1 MFKEI
6 KVEPRWSLGDYDS
19 ISHLADL
26 VRTLRIE
33 ASILVPTLR
42 NRTVWMVNSTEK
54 GGGVAEMLPQMVNLL
69 TSLGVPTRWI
79 VIGSEKPEF
88 FRLTKRIHN
97 LIHGVG
103 TPGIDSSDRA
113 LYEAVSRENAEA
125 IKPLIGPDDIVV
137 VHDPQ
142 PLATGAFLKMDT
154 DVRAI
159 WRCHIGLD
167 EHLPATRA
175 AWHFLRPY
183 AETYDLSVFSA
194 PEYIPDYLA
203 GRATIIHPGLDPFS
217 HKNRDLSPHKLV
229 GVLCNAGL
237 KHTHHP
243 VLTPPFDELAERL
256 RPDGT
261 FAPIGDNDEIG
272 LLYRP
277 IVTQISRWDR
287 LKGFAPLLAGFV
299 RMKKF
304 LEDPHRDLPPRDR
317 RRIELVRLVLA
328 GPDPGSVPDDPEAR
342 DVLQELV
349 DYHTHLSPE
358 YQNDIAILKLPMKSR
373 KTNALMV
380 NALQRCSTVVV
391 QNSLEEG
398 FGLTATEAMW
408 KGAPIM
414 GTRAYG
420 LRQQIRNSIDGV
432 LIQDPEDPDE
442 IGRRLD
448 DVLRDVKKR
457 LVMARSAQQ
466 RVHDEFLIFTQL
478 CHWLRALSRCATL
491 PARGPGSDQRG

>member
-1 MFKEI
+1 MIREI
-6 KVEPRWSLGDYDS
+6 RVEPRWTLGDYDTV
-19 ISHLADL
+19 SHLVDL

-33 ASILVPTLR
+33 ASILVPALR
-42 NRTVWMVNSTEK
+42 NRTVWMVNSADK
-54 GGGVAEMLPQMVNLL
+54 GGGVAEMLPQMVTLL

-79 VIGSEKPEF
+79 VIGSDKPEF

-103 TPGIDSSDRA
+103 EPGIDTSDRA
-113 LYEAVSRENAEA
+113 LYEAVIRENADALQQIVE
-125 IKPLIGPDDIVV
+125 PGDILVI
-137 VHDPQ
+137 HDPQ
-142 PLATGAFLKMDT
+142 PLATGAFLKLNT
-154 DVRAI
+154 NVRAV

-167 EHLPATRA
+167 EHRPTTRS

-183 AETYDLSVFSA
+183 VEPYDLSVFSA

-237 KHTHHP
+237 KHSYHP
-243 VLTPPFDELAERL
+243 VLTPAFSEPAERL
-256 RPDGT
+256 RPDGS
-261 FAPIGDNDEIG
+261 FALMEGKDDIG

-287 LKGFAPLLAGFV
+287 LKGFLPLLAGFIK
-299 RMKKF
+299 MKRF
-304 LEDPHRDLPPRDR
+304 LTDSHHSLTVRDR
-317 RRIELVRLVLA
+317 RRIELVRLILA
-328 GPDPGSVPDDPEAR
+328 GPDPGSVPDDPEAHEI
-342 DVLQELV
+342 LTELV
-349 DYHTHLSPE
+349 DYYMHISPE
-358 YQNDIAILKLPMKSR
+358 YQADVAILKLPMASR

-380 NALQRCSTVVV
+380 NALQRCSTVVL
-391 QNSLEEG
+391 QNSLQEG
-398 FGLTATEAMW
+398 FGLTATEGMW
-408 KGAPIM
+408 KGVPIV

-432 LIQDPEDPDE
+432 LIQNPEDTDE
-442 IGRRLD
+442 IARRLD
-448 DVLRDVKKR
+448 DVLRDVKRR

-491 PARGPGSDQRG
+491 PTGGTGASQRG